1 MAARLEKESIIET
14 SEKFLRRKMER
25 IASIRHDLQAKE
37 SDLIK
42 PPDISE
48 SSRFLAIKRAEEL
61 ERAGII
67 RPATSPGLRL
77 YALAQYSHRKKQAA
91 IQAKE
96 REEQSAFV
104 KSRPQNELL
113 DLSRRLFLEAETR
126 RKRILDSNDVCD
138 SGKPPHRQVSPESTS
153 TTLVSPYCQDLD
165 SVLHRARAAS
175 LYLQSHRS
183 SDACPTKIAQV
194 EEDACLVSD
203 MSRLLAE
210 KREIRTGISSHQRLH
225 MPLEKDRDSS
235 QAIPFAHSPCGKD
248 EQPLHNGDSRFD
260 KWREQKLQWHAV
272 KQQMLEEFRA
282 QQHHEYVQN
291 MQSFQIKSAREIPE
305 DLFFRKQLD
314 RKMRQEQILQRARE
328 EKDKQEQAMLMP
340 QKTKP
345 ITASTKDSQS
355 LNRLL
360 KNTAAQEARAAARFK
375 GDT

>member
-1 MAARLEKESIIET
+1 
-14 SEKFLRRKMER
+14 
-25 IASIRHDLQAKE
+25 
-37 SDLIK
+37 
-42 PPDISE
+42 
-48 SSRFLAIKRAEEL
+48 
-61 ERAGII
+61 
-67 RPATSPGLRL
+67 
-77 YALAQYSHRKKQAA
+77 
-91 IQAKE
+91 
-96 REEQSAFV
+96 
-104 KSRPQNELL
+104 
-113 DLSRRLFLEAETR
+113 
-126 RKRILDSNDVCD
+126 
-138 SGKPPHRQVSPESTS
+138 
-153 TTLVSPYCQDLD
+153 
-165 SVLHRARAAS
+165 
-175 LYLQSHRS
+175 
-183 SDACPTKIAQV
+183 
-194 EEDACLVSD
+194 

-248 EQPLHNGDSRFD
+248 EQPPHNGDSRFD

-272 KQQMLEEFRA
+272 KQRMLEEFRA